1 MADAAIPAAQLAA
14 LRHVALVRTHAAVL
28 VLLFQSIFYGT
39 FVGLAWEYY
48 RRFRRR
54 DGERLFLQVFVAV
67 LLVVSTA
74 FLALCAAVAY
84 QYISQLVANGG
95 TLAFR
100 PTIAATVQP
109 FLLTVF
115 SAVAEVYWVYRAV
128 QVARSWFSRALA
140 AGLWI
145 LSLAAFSG
153 HCSIVLRMRMGETF
167 STRRT
172 LDYLLAGTWLFLAD
186 SFFCAGVLVYELVY
200 KRRNELAKSSLVQQF
215 TALAL
220 KTSLA
225 IVIFVLIGAIAITH
239 AFVYGSLVSG
249 QVSLAMANLFSFA
262 SCCCVAISL
271 LQRCSLRNQYSQ
283 DMSRHDASNFGA
295 PASYAYPPMSAH
307 RPVSTSFGR
316 IDFGKEGDSKM
327 SSGSEVEKRSAEK
340 DGRHLSAARDSAPA
354 ITQRVLLPRR
364 VATVD
369 DVEQQQAERRLKPLR
384 PWDLVRSKS
393 SGSLRRG
400 GVGTTLGVMVNVEVE
415 RSIDHGEEEGAAVRE
430 GRDELV

>member
-1 MADAAIPAAQLAA
+1 
-14 LRHVALVRTHAAVL
+14 
-28 VLLFQSIFYGT
+28 
-39 FVGLAWEYY
+39 
-48 RRFRRR
+48 
-54 DGERLFLQVFVAV
+54 
-67 LLVVSTA
+67 
-74 FLALCAAVAY
+74 
-84 QYISQLVANGG
+84 
-95 TLAFR
+95 
-100 PTIAATVQP
+100 
-109 FLLTVF
+109 
-115 SAVAEVYWVYRAV
+115 
-128 QVARSWFSRALA
+128 
-140 AGLWI
+140 
-145 LSLAAFSG
+145 
-153 HCSIVLRMRMGETF
+153 
-167 STRRT
+167 
-172 LDYLLAGTWLFLAD
+172 
-186 SFFCAGVLVYELVY
+186 
-200 KRRNELAKSSLVQQF
+200 
-215 TALAL
+215 
-220 KTSLA
+220 
-225 IVIFVLIGAIAITH
+225 
-239 AFVYGSLVSG
+239 
-249 QVSLAMANLFSFA
+249 MANLFSFA